1 MTATTAWQLLFWL
14 STLGVSYIYV
24 GYPLLIFVLS
34 RCWPLRI
41 LKRTNH
47 DPVSIVIV
55 GYNEADKLAKK
66 LASVLS
72 SDDSR
77 LIREVLVAS
86 DGSTDNTADVVAGVG
101 DCRVKL
107 LAFSERRGK
116 PSVLND
122 VIPQCSSEIIVLT
135 DARQELNRRAIMEL
149 AAHFADPTVGAVS
162 GELVF
167 KADGDRTTAS
177 QGIGIYWSYE
187 KFIRKHEGRFRSVP
201 GATGALYA
209 LRKSLFRPI
218 PTPTIL
224 DDVVIP
230 MQAVIGGRRCLF
242 EPLAIAYDLPSAS
255 TTKESI
261 RKRRTIAGA
270 AQLVVNQSRW
280 LVPWRN
286 PIWFEYVSHKLARL
300 LSPLFLLLAFVAN
313 GMLAS
318 HPVYGTLLSLHI
330 VFYLSALAG
339 LAFQRTGYRSNCFG
353 AQLVFVSLNATTVV
367 ALWDALRGRFRAT
380 WQGLTSTSTD

>member
-1 MTATTAWQLLFWL
+1 MTATTLWELLFWL
-14 STLGVSYIYV
+14 STLAVAYIFV

-34 RCWPLRI
+34 RCRPLRT

-72 SDDSR
+72 SDDAH

-86 DGSTDNTADVVAGVG
+86 DGSTDNTADVVADVG
-101 DCRVKL
+101 DSRVKL
-107 LAFSERRGK
+107 LTFSKRRGK

-122 VIPQCSSEIIVLT
+122 VIPQCSSEIVVLT
-135 DARQELNRRAIMEL
+135 DARQELDRRAIVEL

-167 KADGDRTTAS
+167 KTAGNTTTTS
-177 QGIGIYWSYE
+177 HGIGVYWRYE

-218 PTPTIL
+218 PPQTIL

-230 MQAVIGGRRCLF
+230 MRAVTSGRRCLF
-242 EPLAIAYDLPSAS
+242 EPLAIAYDVPSAS
-255 TTKESI
+255 TSKESI

-270 AQLVVNQSRW
+270 AQLVVNQPSW
-280 LVPWRN
+280 LLPWWN

-300 LSPLFLLLAFVAN
+300 FAPLLLVLAFVAN
-313 GMLAS
+313 VMLAS
-318 HPVYGTLLSLHI
+318 HPVYGTLLSLHA

-339 LAFQRTGYRSNCFG
+339 LAFQRAGRRSACFG

-367 ALWDALRGRFRAT
+367 ALWDAFRGRFRAT
-380 WQGLTSTSTD
+380 WQGQTVTD

>member
-1 MTATTAWQLLFWL
+1 MIATTAWQLLFWL
-14 STLGVSYIYV
+14 STLGVAYIFV

-34 RCWPLRI
+34 RCRPLHT

-66 LASVLS
+66 MASVLS

-77 LIREVLVAS
+77 LIREVLIAS
-86 DGSTDNTADVVAGVG
+86 DGSTDNTADVVVGVG
-101 DCRVKL
+101 DSRVKL

-122 VIPQCSSEIIVLT
+122 VIPQCSSEVVVLT
-135 DARQELNRRAIMEL
+135 DARQELDRRAIVEL

-162 GELVF
+162 GRLVF
-167 KADGDRTTAS
+167 KADGDTTS
-177 QGIGIYWSYE
+177 TSHGIGVYWRYE
-187 KFIRKHEGRFRSVP
+187 TFIRKHEGRCRSVP

-218 PTPTIL
+218 PPQTIL

-230 MQAVIGGRRCLF
+230 MQAVTGGHRCLF

-255 TTKESI
+255 PSKESI

-270 AQLVVNQSRW
+270 AQLIVNQPSW
-280 LVPWRN
+280 LLPWRN

-300 LSPLFLLLAFVAN
+300 LSPLLLLWAFVAN

-318 HPVYGTLLSLHI
+318 HPVYGTLLSLQV

-339 LAFQRTGYRSNCFG
+339 LGFQLTGCRSACFG
-353 AQLVFVSLNATTVV
+353 APLVFVSLNATTVV

-380 WQGLTSTSTD
+380 WQGLTSTD

>member
-14 STLGVSYIYV
+14 STLGVAYIFV

-34 RCWPLRI
+34 RCRPLRT
-41 LKRTNH
+41 LKQTNH
-47 DPVSIVIV
+47 HPVSIVIV
-55 GYNEADKLAKK
+55 GYNEAEKLAKK
-66 LASVLS
+66 LVSVFS
-72 SDDSR
+72 SDDSH

-101 DCRVKL
+101 DSRIRL
-107 LAFSERRGK
+107 LMFSKRRGK

-122 VIPQCSSEIIVLT
+122 MIPQCLSEIVVLT
-135 DARQELNRRAIMEL
+135 DARQELDRRAIVEL

-162 GELVF
+162 GELIF
-167 KADGDRTTAS
+167 KADGDTTTTS
-177 QGIGIYWSYE
+177 HGIGVYWHYE

-209 LRKSLFRPI
+209 LRRSLFRPI
-218 PTPTIL
+218 PPQTIL

-230 MQAVIGGRRCLF
+230 MQAVTGGRRCLF
-242 EPLAIAYDLPSAS
+242 EPLAIAYDILSAS
-255 TTKESI
+255 TWKESI

-270 AQLVVNQSRW
+270 AQLLVNQPSW
-280 LVPWRN
+280 LLPWRN
-286 PIWFEYVSHKLARL
+286 PIWFEYVSHKVARL
-300 LSPLFLLLAFVAN
+300 LSPLLLVLAFVAN

-318 HPVYGTLLSLHI
+318 HPVYGTLLVLHV
-330 VFYLSALAG
+330 VFYLSAVAG
-339 LAFQRTGYRSNCFG
+339 LAFQLTGCRSACFG

-367 ALWDALRGRFRAT
+367 ALWDALRGHFRVT
-380 WQGLTSTSTD
+380 WQGLSSTD